1 MQEQS
6 RKTIHVVAAI
16 IFRNAPSQNVPSSE
30 PTSPSHTRQVLATQ
44 RGYGDFKGG
53 WEFPGG
59 KIEAGET
66 PEVALKREIKEE
78 LAVDISVGEKIYTI
92 EYDYPT
98 FHLSMECFA
107 CKILNEQEITLL
119 EHDCAKWLD
128 KTSLKS
134 VNWLPADIEVL
145 DKIFE
150 LL

>member
-16 IFRNAPSQNVPSSE
+16 IFR
-30 PTSPSHTRQVLATQ
+30 TSPQNNITQVLATQ

-78 LAVDISVGEKIYTI
+78 LAVDISVREKIYTI

-107 CKILNEQEITLL
+107 CKISNGQEITLL

-128 KTSLKS
+128 KNTLKS
-134 VNWLPADIEVL
+134 VNWLPADIEIL
-145 DKIFE
+145 NILEK

>member
-6 RKTIHVVAAI
+6 RKTIPVVAAI

-107 CKILNEQEITLL
+107 CKISNGQEITLL

>member
-1 MQEQS
+1 MYQQNTP
-6 RKTIHVVAAI
+6 KNIHVVAAL
-16 IFRNAPSQNVPSSE
+16 IFRTAPGNSSE
-30 PTSPSHTRQVLATQ
+30 PQVLATQ
-44 RGYGDFKGG
+44 RGYGEFKGG

-66 PEVALKREIKEE
+66 LEVALKREIKEE

-128 KTSLKS
+128 KNTLKS